1 MRRAV
6 FLGVLVATGA
16 MSVAAARI
24 QPAQQASAP
33 RPVLEI
39 QQLKDNL
46 YLIGTGSAVGPGFIG
61 GNTAVFV
68 TQKGVVVVDTKVAGW
83 GQAMIEKIKTV
94 TNQPVTMIINTHTH
108 NDHTGSNTEFPATV
122 EFVAHENTKANLS
135 KPTCPPVTNCNAF
148 KGENAKFLPK
158 TTFKDTLSLMSGK
171 DQIDLYHFGPGHTN
185 GDAFVV
191 FRAARTMHAG
201 DIFPWKDSPFLDRG
215 NGGSGVALPATL
227 AKAVAGIR
235 NVDTVIGGHHLPA
248 TWKDFEEYQRFNQDV
263 LNAAREAMKA
273 GKSVDD
279 AVASINFTDKYKG
292 YEARRLKGAVTA
304 IYDELGGK

>member
-1 MRRAV
+1 MKRTV
-6 FLGVLVATGA
+6 FLGVLMATGA
-16 MSVAAARI
+16 LSVTAARV
-24 QPAQQASAP
+24 QQAQQAPAP

-46 YLIGTGSAVGPGFIG
+46 YLIGTGSAVGPGFVG
-61 GNTAVFV
+61 GNTAVLV

-83 GQAMIEKIKTV
+83 GQALIEKIKTV

-108 NDHTGSNTEFPATV
+108 NDHTGSNTEFPASV

-135 KPTCPPVTNCNAF
+135 KPTCPPVTNCAAF

-158 TTFKDTLSLMSGK
+158 TTFTDTLSLMSGK

-227 AKAVAGIR
+227 AKAVAGIK
-235 NVDTVIGGHHLPA
+235 NVDTVIGGHLPPT
-248 TWKDFEEYQRFNQDV
+248 TWRDFEEYQRFNQDV

-273 GKSVDD
+273 GKNVDD
-279 AVASINFTDKYKG
+279 AVASINFADKYKG
-292 YEARRLKGAVTA
+292 YEARRLKAALTA